1 MEPVMIGISLEFL
14 NLTFVIAFLTWV
26 LHNVWRQRRDGDI
39 NEKHGPDRG
48 SRVFTMIT
56 VISNVIISSL
66 YLGFGLYEYWNH
78 RIITIKSVFLFM
90 TWVLATLVAV
100 LSKNRILSGD
110 KRWPLILIL
119 WWVFSFVIDSVSLSI
134 YTIRHLKSI
143 DFPSSL
149 PEPNIVDF
157 VSFPLAILLCFNAFP
172 TSCTR
177 KHSDVV
183 EPLLQKENETFHGED
198 GAFTNAGIW
207 SQLTFQWL
215 NPIFKRG
222 RVQKLELPHIP
233 SIPQSETADIASLLL
248 EESLRKQKFEAL
260 VLPKSIA
267 YAIWKSL
274 VMNATFAG
282 INTIASYTGP
292 LLITN
297 FVNFLLVKEDN
308 SSTHYGLILAFIFFF
323 AKTVESLTQRQW
335 YFGAQRIGI
344 QLRAALIVLI
354 YKKSLFTKYVVS
366 NGKIINL
373 INVDAERIG
382 DFCWYIHGVWLLPVQ
397 VILALIILYR
407 NLGAAPSIAALFAT
421 VLVMVCNTPLAN
433 MQERLHS
440 KIMEAKDSRIKVTS
454 ETLKSMRVLKLHSW
468 EPSFLKKL
476 LHLRETEKSWLKK
489 YLYSC
494 SAVAFLFW
502 ASPTFVS
509 VVTFGV
515 CIVLKTPLTTGTV
528 LSALATF
535 RILQEPIYNLP
546 ELISMIAQTK
556 VSIDR
561 IQDFIGE
568 EDQKKLIHDHTSN
581 SLNIAIE
588 IDIGEY
594 AWETSEEKLR
604 RPTIKFLEKMK
615 IMKGYKVA
623 VCGPVGSGKS
633 SLISSILGEIPRISG
648 GGIAVYGR
656 KAYVPQTAWIQT
668 GTIRENVLFGKE
680 MNKAY
685 YEDVLEACALNQDI
699 KIWQDRDL
707 SVVGER
713 GMNLSGGQKQRIQLA
728 RAVYSDADVYFLDDP
743 FSAVDAHTG
752 TYLFKK
758 CLMQLLSQKTVI
770 YATHQVEF
778 LDDADL
784 VLVMKA
790 GKIVQ
795 SGKYEDLIVD
805 PNGELVRQMAAHRK
819 SLDRVNPL
827 QDDNTLTSRPCKI
840 NQIEVTEE
848 NFEAPINYG
857 KLTARTQEEETETG
871 RVKWSVYS
879 TFVTSAYKGTL
890 VPVILLCQVLF
901 QGLQMG
907 SNYWIA
913 WATEVE
919 GKVSRKHMIGIFVL
933 MSGGSSIF
941 IFGRAVLLA
950 TIAVETAQRLFCGMI
965 TSVFR
970 APIFFFDS
978 TPSSRILSRSS
989 TDQSTVDTDIPFR
1002 LAGLAFAL
1010 IQLLSIIILMSQVA
1024 WQVFLLFLAVLAISM
1039 WYQDYY
1045 ITTARELARM
1055 VGIRK
1060 APILHHFSES
1070 VSGAATIHCFNQ
1082 EERFVTRILS
1092 LIDDYSRVAFHNSAT
1107 MEWLCVRI
1115 NFLFN
1120 IVFFLVLIIL
1130 VSLPRS
1136 AVDPSLAGLAA
1147 AYGLN
1152 LNVLQAWVIWN
1163 LCNVEN
1169 KMISVERILQ
1179 FTNIPSEAPLVIEDH
1194 RPKPEWPTDGR
1205 IELESLHVQ
1214 YNPALPMVLKGI
1226 TCTFPGEKK
1235 IGVVGRTGSG
1245 KSTLIQALFRVV
1257 EPSGG
1262 RILIDGVDICKVG
1275 LQDLRSRLGIIPQDP
1290 TLFQGT
1296 VRSNL
1301 DPLQQHS
1308 DHEIWEVINKCHLA
1322 EIVKQDQRL
1331 LDAPVAEDG
1340 ENWSVGQR
1348 QLVCLA
1354 RVLLKKRRI
1363 LVLDEATASI
1373 DTATDNLI
1381 QETIREETKGC
1392 TVITV
1397 AHRIPTVIDN
1407 ELVLVLDEGNVV
1419 EYDSPAQLLKDKSS
1433 SFSKLV
1439 VEFLR
1444 RSSKSNCH
1452 GDIS

>member
-26 LHNVWRQRRDGDI
+26 LQNVWRQRRDGDI
-39 NEKHGPDRG
+39 NEKHGPVRG

-56 VISNVIISSL
+56 VISNVIISTL

-90 TWVLATLVAV
+90 NWVLATLVAV

-119 WWVFSFVIDSVSLSI
+119 WWVFSFIIDSVSLSI

-143 DFPSSL
+143 DFPSPL

-183 EPLLQKENETFHGED
+183 EPLLQKENETFHGDD

-222 RVQKLELPHIP
+222 RVQKLELPYVP
-233 SIPQSETADIASLLL
+233 SIPQSETAENASLLL
-248 EESLRKQKFEAL
+248 EESLRKQKFEASL
-260 VLPKSIA
+260 LPKAIA
-267 YAIWKSL
+267 YSIWKSL
-274 VMNATFAG
+274 VMNATFADNG
-282 INTIASYTGP
+282 V
-292 LLITN
+292 TN
-297 FVNFLLVKEDN
+297 
-308 SSTHYGLILAFIFFF
+308 STTMVFC
-323 AKTVESLTQRQW
+323 
-335 YFGAQRIGI
+335 AQRIGI
-344 QLRAALIVLI
+344 QLRAALMVLI
-354 YKKSLFTKYVVS
+354 YKKSLYTRHVGLS

-454 ETLKSMRVLKLHSW
+454 ETLKSMR
-468 EPSFLKKL
+468 
-476 LHLRETEKSWLKK
+476 
-489 YLYSC
+489 
-494 SAVAFLFW
+494 
-502 ASPTFVS
+502 
-509 VVTFGV
+509 
-515 CIVLKTPLTTGTV
+515 
-528 LSALATF
+528 
-535 RILQEPIYNLP
+535 
-546 ELISMIAQTK
+546 
-556 VSIDR
+556 
-561 IQDFIGE
+561 
-568 EDQKKLIHDHTSN
+568 
-581 SLNIAIE
+581 
-588 IDIGEY
+588 
-594 AWETSEEKLR
+594 
-604 RPTIKFLEKMK
+604 

-633 SLISSILGEIPRISG
+633 SLLSSILGEIPRISG
-648 GGIAVYGR
+648 GGITVYGR

-668 GTIRENVLFGKE
+668 GSIRDNVLFGKE

-728 RAVYSDADVYFLDDP
+728 RAVYSDAD
-743 FSAVDAHTG
+743 
-752 TYLFKK
+752 K

-805 PNGELVRQMAAHRK
+805 PNGELVRQMAAHIK
-819 SLDRVNPL
+819 SLDQVNPL

-848 NFEAPINYG
+848 NFEAPINNG

-919 GKVSRKHMIGIFVL
+919 AK
-933 MSGGSSIF
+933 SI
-941 IFGRAVLLA
+941 
-950 TIAVETAQRLFCGMI
+950 E
-965 TSVFR
+965 
-970 APIFFFDS
+970 
-978 TPSSRILSRSS
+978 
-989 TDQSTVDTDIPFR
+989 
-1002 LAGLAFAL
+1002 
-1010 IQLLSIIILMSQVA
+1010 SI
-1024 WQVFLLFLAVLAISM
+1024 
-1039 WYQDYY
+1039 
-1045 ITTARELARM
+1045 
-1055 VGIRK
+1055 
-1060 APILHHFSES
+1060 
-1070 VSGAATIHCFNQ
+1070 
-1082 EERFVTRILS
+1082 
-1092 LIDDYSRVAFHNSAT
+1092 
-1107 MEWLCVRI
+1107 
-1115 NFLFN
+1115 
-1120 IVFFLVLIIL
+1120 
-1130 VSLPRS
+1130 
-1136 AVDPSLAGLAA
+1136 
-1147 AYGLN
+1147 
-1152 LNVLQAWVIWN
+1152 
-1163 LCNVEN
+1163 
-1169 KMISVERILQ
+1169 
-1179 FTNIPSEAPLVIEDH
+1179 
-1194 RPKPEWPTDGR
+1194 
-1205 IELESLHVQ
+1205 
-1214 YNPALPMVLKGI
+1214 
-1226 TCTFPGEKK
+1226 
-1235 IGVVGRTGSG
+1235 
-1245 KSTLIQALFRVV
+1245 
-1257 EPSGG
+1257 
-1262 RILIDGVDICKVG
+1262 
-1275 LQDLRSRLGIIPQDP
+1275 
-1290 TLFQGT
+1290 
-1296 VRSNL
+1296 
-1301 DPLQQHS
+1301 
-1308 DHEIWEVINKCHLA
+1308 
-1322 EIVKQDQRL
+1322 
-1331 LDAPVAEDG
+1331 
-1340 ENWSVGQR
+1340 
-1348 QLVCLA
+1348 
-1354 RVLLKKRRI
+1354 
-1363 LVLDEATASI
+1363 
-1373 DTATDNLI
+1373 
-1381 QETIREETKGC
+1381 
-1392 TVITV
+1392 
-1397 AHRIPTVIDN
+1397 
-1407 ELVLVLDEGNVV
+1407 
-1419 EYDSPAQLLKDKSS
+1419 
-1433 SFSKLV
+1433 
-1439 VEFLR
+1439 
-1444 RSSKSNCH
+1444 
-1452 GDIS
+1452 